1 MYAYFTIIFDIIP
14 QKIPLD
20 KKNFFSDWKRYA
32 IIPVGDTMDR
42 SNIEKI
48 AHNPEDRMLLAKLWD
63 KINAG
68 IRKNIP
74 ANTCFLSPREL
85 EMARFLFGEP
95 EGLYSFGGY
104 GEAERKMLIYL
115 PEYLEE
121 DSLYEEDSPVIC
133 LRAEFYQG
141 DTLSHRDFL
150 GALMGAGIGR
160 ETVGD
165 ICVGSQHCDFFVTQ
179 EIAPYILQNFTSAG
193 RAKVHL
199 SQIPLTEAQIP
210 EPEVKE
216 IKDTMAS
223 LRLDSVIASG
233 FRIGRSLAAQYVN
246 AGKAAIDG
254 LPCEKPDKPVSEG
267 MKISVR
273 GLGKI
278 KLHAVNGRTKK
289 DRISVVIHRYV

>member
-1 MYAYFTIIFDIIP
+1 
-14 QKIPLD
+14 
-20 KKNFFSDWKRYA
+20 
-32 IIPVGDTMDR
+32 MDR
-42 SNIEKI
+42 NHIEKI
-48 AHNPEDRMLLAKLWD
+48 AHNPEDKLLLAKLWD

-74 ANTCFLSPREL
+74 AHTPFLSPREL
-85 EMARFLFGEP
+85 DMANYLFGQP
-95 EGLYSFGGY
+95 DGLYAFGGY
-104 GEAERKMLIYL
+104 QDAERKMLIYL

-121 DSLYEEDSPVIC
+121 NALWEEDSPCVC
-133 LRAEFYQG
+133 LRASFYQE
-141 DTLSHRDFL
+141 DSPNHRDFL
-150 GALMGAGIGR
+150 GALMGAGISR

-165 ICVGSQHCDFFVTQ
+165 ICVGKSSCDFFVTA

-193 RAKVHL
+193 RAKLHL
-199 SQIPLTEAQIP
+199 EQIPLPQANIP

-254 LPCEKPDKPVSEG
+254 LPCEIPDKTVSEG
-267 MKISVR
+267 AKISVR

-278 KLHAVNGRTKK
+278 KLHAVNGKTKK
-289 DRISVVIHRYV
+289 DRISVVIYRYV

>member
-1 MYAYFTIIFDIIP
+1 
-14 QKIPLD
+14 
-20 KKNFFSDWKRYA
+20 
-32 IIPVGDTMDR
+32 MDR

-48 AHNPEDRMLLAKLWD
+48 ARTNEDRLLLAKLWD
-63 KINAG
+63 KINSG
-68 IRKNIP
+68 MRKNIP
-74 ANTCFLSPREL
+74 ANTPFLSPREL
-85 EMARFLFGEP
+85 EMAKFLFGEP
-95 EGLYSFGGY
+95 EGLYAFGGY
-104 GEAERKMLIYL
+104 GDAERKMLIYL

-121 DSLYEEDSPVIC
+121 SALLEEDSPCVC
-133 LRAEFYQG
+133 LRAVFYQG
-141 DTLSHRDFL
+141 DSPNHRDFL

-165 ICVGSQHCDFFVTQ
+165 ICVDTGSCDFFVTA

-193 RAKVHL
+193 RTKLHL
-199 SQIPLTEAQIP
+199 EQIPLAEAHIP

-223 LRLDSVIASG
+223 LRLDSIISSG
-233 FRIGRSLAAQYVN
+233 FRIGRSLAAQYVT

-254 LPCEKPDKPVSEG
+254 LPCEKPDKTVSEG
-267 MKISVR
+267 MKVSVR

-278 KLHAVNGRTKK
+278 KLHSVGGRTKK

>member
-1 MYAYFTIIFDIIP
+1 
-14 QKIPLD
+14 
-20 KKNFFSDWKRYA
+20 
-32 IIPVGDTMDR
+32 
-42 SNIEKI
+42 
-48 AHNPEDRMLLAKLWD
+48 
-63 KINAG
+63 
-68 IRKNIP
+68 
-74 ANTCFLSPREL
+74 
-85 EMARFLFGEP
+85 MARFLFGEP
-95 EGLYSFGGY
+95 DGLYDFGGY
-104 GEAERKMLIYL
+104 GDAERKMLIYL

-121 DSLYEEDSPVIC
+121 SALFEEGSPCVC

-165 ICVGSQHCDFFVTQ
+165 ICVGKERCDFFVTQ

-193 RAKVHL
+193 RTRL
-199 SQIPLTEAQIP
+199 SLRQIPLAEAEIP

-223 LRLDSVIASG
+223 LRLDSVISSG
-233 FRIGRSLAAQYVN
+233 FRIGRSLAAQYVT

-254 LPCEKPDKPVSEG
+254 LPCEKPDKTVSEG

-278 KLHAVNGRTKK
+278 KLHAVNGKTKK